1 MKIDGVLVAGAV
13 IADTVVRPVD
23 GDRWGTTVFVE
34 SIERCVG
41 GNAANTSLAL
51 ATLGVRVRVA
61 GAVGA
66 DDAGQYLCG
75 ALSGS
80 GVEIDGLARL
90 DEPTAQTL
98 VLVSSE
104 GNRKFLHRM
113 GAGAHAFSDGLDFA
127 ALQGGASHFHLASLF
142 IVPHLRKHGA
152 DLLRQ
157 ARNCGMT
164 TSFDTNWDPLGRWMD
179 DVGLLLPHLDLLFMN
194 EDEARMVTGCED
206 EAKAAEVVRALG
218 VRTAVMKL
226 SSRGC
231 AVFSPEGA
239 IRKPAYPVRAI
250 DSTGAG
256 DCFVAGFLAALQR
269 GHSLAE
275 AAQFAN
281 AVGALNVQSVGAV
294 TGMRPFEEVSAWMAA
309 RVPGGSDTP
318 SGRA

>member
-1 MKIDGVLVAGAV
+1 MKIDGVLVAGAL

-23 GDRWGTTVFVE
+23 QDRWGTTVFVE
-34 SIERCVG
+34 SIDRCVG
-41 GNAANTSLAL
+41 GNGANTSLAL

-61 GAVGA
+61 GAVGL
-66 DDAGQYLCG
+66 DDAGRFLCD
-75 ALSGS
+75 ALSGA

-98 VLVSSE
+98 VLVSSD

-113 GAGAHAFSDGLDFA
+113 GAGAHAFAAGLDFDG
-127 ALQGGASHFHLASLF
+127 LRDGVSHFHLASLF
-142 IVPHLRKHGA
+142 IVPHLRKRGA
-152 DLLRQ
+152 EMLRQ
-157 ARNCGMT
+157 ARALGMT

-179 DVGLLLPHLDLLFMN
+179 DVGPLLPHLDLLFMN

-206 EAKAAEVVRALG
+206 EERAAGVVRALG

-231 AVFSPEGA
+231 AVFSAQSA
-239 IRKPAYPVRAI
+239 IREPAYPVRSI

-269 GHSLAE
+269 GCTIEE

-294 TGMRPFEEVSAWMAA
+294 TGMRPFEEVRAWMAA
-309 RVPGGSDTP
+309 RVPDGSDTP
-318 SGRA
+318 SGRV